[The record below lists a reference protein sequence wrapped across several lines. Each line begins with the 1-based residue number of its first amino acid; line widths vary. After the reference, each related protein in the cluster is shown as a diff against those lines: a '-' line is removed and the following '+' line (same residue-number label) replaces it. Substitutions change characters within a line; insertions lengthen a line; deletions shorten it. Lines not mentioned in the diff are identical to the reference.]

1 MPVVW
6 ALVDDRAGHRSQCLG
21 VAEALGLEFEA
32 RRLEYRARAGLPNV
46 LLGAT
51 LGGLTSASRR
61 TLAPPWPDLVIAAGR
76 RTAPVARAIKK
87 ASGGAAKLVQL
98 MFPGTVGADEFDLI
112 AAPSHDKLPRRRNL
126 YRAIGAPHWIT
137 RARLDD
143 AAGEWREHFQDLPR
157 PRIALLVGGSTRRRT
172 FTEALARDLA
182 GIVSAMAADSGGS
195 LLVSTSRRS
204 AGAAETLISALRDPK
219 YVYRWDDEG
228 DNPYFGFLALAD
240 AFVVTGDSVSMC
252 SEACY
257 VTRPVYIYAPG
268 ELCVPKHAR
277 LHQDLYDGGYARPL
291 SGSLEKWSHRS
302 LDTAGLIAAEIRK
315 RLGI

>member
-1 MPVVW
+1 MTVVW
-6 ALVDDRAGHRSQCLG
+6 ALVDDLPGHKSQCLG
-21 VAEALGLEFEA
+21 VAEALGLGFEA
-32 RRLEYRARAGLPNV
+32 QRLEYRGRAGLPNV

-51 LGGLTSASRR
+51 FGGLTSASRGD
-61 TLAPPWPDLVIAAGR
+61 LGPPWPDLVIAAGR

-87 ASGGAAKLVQL
+87 ASAGTARLVQL
-98 MFPGTVGADEFDLI
+98 MFPGNVGADEFDLI
-112 AAPSHDKLPRRRNL
+112 AAPSHDNLPLRRNL
-126 YRAIGAPHWIT
+126 YRTIGAPHWIT
-137 RARLDD
+137 QARLDD
-143 AAGEWREHFQDLPR
+143 AAGVWREHFQDLPR

-182 GIVSAMAADSGGS
+182 GTVSAMAADAGGS

-204 AGAAETLISALRDPK
+204 ADSAETLISGLQVPAR
-219 YVYRWDDEG
+219 VYRWDDEG
-228 DNPYFGFLALAD
+228 DNPYFGYLALAD

-277 LHQDLYDGGYARPL
+277 LHQALYDGGYARPL
-291 SGSLEKWSHRS
+291 SGTLEKWTHTS
-302 LDTAGLIAAEIRK
+302 LDSAALIAAEIRK
-315 RLGI
+315 RLGF

>member
-1 MPVVW
+1 M
-6 ALVDDRAGHRSQCLG
+6 LDDRAGHKSQCLG
-21 VAEALGLEFEA
+21 VAEALGTGFEVKH
-32 RRLEYRARAGLPNV
+32 LEYRARAGLPNV

-61 TLAPPWPDLVIAAGR
+61 ELAPPWPDLVIAAGR

-87 ASGGAAKLVQL
+87 ASGGASRLVQI
-98 MFPGTVGADEFDLI
+98 MFPGNVGADEFDLI
-112 AAPSHDKLPRRRNL
+112 AAPSHDNLPLRRNL
-126 YRAIGAPHWIT
+126 YRTIGAPHWIT
-137 RARLDD
+137 RARLEA

-157 PRIALLVGGSTRRRT
+157 PRMALLVGGSTRRRT

-182 GIVSAMAADSGGS
+182 GTVSAMAADAGGS

-204 AGAAETLISALRDPK
+204 AAAAETLIAGLGVPAR
-219 YVYRWDDEG
+219 VYRWDEEG
-228 DNPYFGFLALAD
+228 DNPYFGYLALAD
-240 AFVVTGDSVSMC
+240 AIVVTGDSVSMC

-277 LHQDLYDGGYARPL
+277 MHRDLYGGGYARPL

-302 LDTAGLIAAEIRK
+302 LDTAGRIAAEISK
-315 RLGI
+315 RLEI

>member
-1 MPVVW
+1 MTVVW
-6 ALVDDRAGHRSQCLG
+6 ALVDDLPGHKSQCLG
-21 VAEALGLEFEA
+21 VAEALGLGFEA
-32 RRLEYRARAGLPNV
+32 QRLEYRGRAGLPNV

-51 LGGLTSASRR
+51 FGGLTSASRGE
-61 TLAPPWPDLVIAAGR
+61 LGPPWPDLVIAAGR

-98 MFPGTVGADEFDLI
+98 MFPGNDGTDEFDLI
-112 AAPSHDKLPRRRNL
+112 AAPAHDNLPIRRNL
-126 YRAIGAPHWIT
+126 YRTIGAPHWIT

-143 AAGEWREHFQDLPR
+143 AAGVWREHFQDLPR

-172 FTEALARDLA
+172 FTEAMARELA
-182 GIVSAMAADSGGS
+182 GTVSAMAAAQGGS

-204 AGAAETLISALRDPK
+204 ADVADPLIAAIEVPAH
-219 YVYRWDDEG
+219 VYRWGDEG
-228 DNPYFGFLALAD
+228 DNPYFGYLALAD

-257 VTRPVYIYAPG
+257 VTRPVYIYGPG

-277 LHQDLYDGGYARPL
+277 LHQALYDGGYARPL
-291 SGSLEKWSHRS
+291 TGTLEKWTPPS
-302 LDTAGLIAAEIRK
+302 LDTAGHLAAEIRK
-315 RLGI
+315 RLEI

>member
-1 MPVVW
+1 M
-6 ALVDDRAGHRSQCLG
+6 LDDRAGHRSQCLG
-21 VAEALGLEFEA
+21 VAEALGLGFEV

-61 TLAPPWPDLVIAAGR
+61 DLGPPWPDLVIAAGR

-87 ASGGAAKLVQL
+87 ASGGASRLVQI
-98 MFPGTVGADEFDLI
+98 MFPGNVGAGELDLI
-112 AAPSHDKLPRRRNL
+112 AAPSHDNLPLRRNL
-126 YRAIGAPHWIT
+126 YRTIGAPHWIT
-137 RARLDD
+137 QARLDD

-182 GIVSAMAADSGGS
+182 ATVSTMAAEAGGS

-204 AGAAETLISALRDPK
+204 ADAAETLISGLGVPAR
-219 YVYRWDDEG
+219 VYRWDDEG
-228 DNPYFGFLALAD
+228 DNPYFGYLALAD

-277 LHQDLYDGGYARPL
+277 MHQDLYKGGYARPL
-291 SGSLEKWSHRS
+291 SGTLEKWTHRS
-302 LDTAGLIAAEIRK
+302 LDTAGQIAAEIRK
-315 RLGI
+315 RLGF